1 MDWVAHGCAEFIEHK
16 TGEIV
21 EVSKRGF
28 TAVLS
33 PSRIAIGCAAA
44 LILSP
49 AAAFAQLAF
58 TAAANGGYEYDSNTF
73 DLQHGV
79 PTPVNGIGANGAPA
93 LGPKNAFSYGDSLY
107 SYGAKLDA
115 NYAVSQQNFHLV
127 VLGTEFR
134 YNDFTLLNHSEY
146 TFDGSWNLKFG
157 SLIDGLV
164 EVTRNRQM
172 VNLYNLVN
180 AQLALQTEQRET
192 VKLGLNVTP
201 EWRTEVGGYTRKID
215 EPLLGAPDL
224 SLTEN
229 SGSAAVKYT
238 GSAAISAGLEANY
251 LRGNFSGNFLVI
263 NGQLINLAPA
273 YRQWTVALTATDQI
287 SSVSTFIGNIG
298 YSKRRA
304 ASDASGANGLYSAS
318 GVTGEFDYRRALT
331 GKTTLAA
338 TLQRSIQTYLTGT
351 GSEIDTVAGLD
362 AIWQATSKL
371 GVTLGYDF
379 AYREYPDQ
387 GDTPGEL
394 RKDKQH
400 FVNLTVEYDPLR
412 WLTIRP
418 YANYQIRRSTGYS
431 FGDYDASV
439 VGVKFSVQ
447 LQRGTPAPEQPFRI
461 PQFQF

>member
-1 MDWVAHGCAEFIEHK
+1 MDQVAHGCAGFVDYK
-16 TGEIV
+16 TGEI
-21 EVSKRGF
+21 EVSKRRF

-33 PSRIAIGCAAA
+33 PSRVAIGCAAA

-58 TAAANGGYEYDSNTF
+58 TAAANGGYEYNSNTF

-79 PTPVNGIGANGAPA
+79 PTPVNGLGANGVPA

-107 SYGAKLDA
+107 TYGAKLDA

-134 YNDFTLLNHSEY
+134 YDDFTLLNHSEY
-146 TFDGSWNLKFG
+146 TVDGSWNLKFG

-164 EVTRNRQM
+164 EVDRNRVM
-172 VNLYNLVN
+172 VNLYNLIN

-201 EWRTEVGGYTRKID
+201 ELRTEIGGYTRKLD

-229 SGSAAVKYT
+229 SGTFGLKYT
-238 GSAAISAGLEANY
+238 GAAALSAGFEGTY
-251 LRGNFSGNFLVI
+251 LRGNFSGNILVL
-263 NGQLINLAPA
+263 NGQPINVAPA

-298 YSKRRA
+298 YSKRQA
-304 ASDASGANGLYSAS
+304 AADAGATGLYNAS

-331 GKTTLAA
+331 GKTSVAA

-351 GSEIDTVAGLD
+351 GSEIDTIAGLD
-362 AIWQATSKL
+362 AVWQATSKL

-387 GDTPGEL
+387 GDRPGEL
-394 RKDKQH
+394 RKDKQN

-412 WLTIRP
+412 WLTVRP
-418 YANYQIRRSTGYS
+418 YANYQVRRSSGYS
-431 FGDYDASV
+431 LGDYDASV
-439 VGVKFSVQ
+439 VGIKFSVQ
-447 LQRGTPAPEQPFRI
+447 LQRGTPPLEQPFRI